1 MIRNQKTP
9 RIKTSG
15 INWKKGLCDDD
26 SPSDWAYATETNGNM
41 KITPL
46 KVNGT
51 SFVSISQL
59 KDK

>member
-15 INWKKGLCDDD
+15 INWKKGLCDDA
-26 SPSDWAYATETNGNM
+26 SPADWAYATETNGNM

-51 SFVSISQL
+51 SYC
-59 KDK
+59 